1 MYKLAYAI
9 GFTITTISYSF
20 HLAYI
25 VGKTAAHN
33 MFMRIING

>member
-9 GFTITTISYSF
+9 GFVVTTISYSF

-25 VGKTAAHN
+25 TGKTAAHN
-33 MFMRIING
+33 MFMRIFNS